1 MSYTLVFLAI
11 LLALVVWWLV
21 KQTVNLKPWA
31 SSASPEAVRTDGVR
45 SPTTTLPLP
54 PEKLALGV
62 FLAVVTSLF
71 ALFISAYSIRME
83 YGDWRPM
90 PEPMLLWV
98 NTGILVL
105 SSVFL
110 QAGWNAAKR
119 ENIATVRFGVASGGA
134 LAIAFIVGQLLAWF
148 QLASSG
154 YLIEGNPANA
164 FFYMLTGVHALH
176 LGGGLVA
183 LLRTARR
190 VWRSPKMDTATPAD
204 MAGMTLGVELCAV
217 YWHYLLAIWVILF
230 AYMLST

>member
-1 MSYTLVFLAI
+1 
-11 LLALVVWWLV
+11 
-21 KQTVNLKPWA
+21 
-31 SSASPEAVRTDGVR
+31 
-45 SPTTTLPLP
+45 
-54 PEKLALGV
+54 
-62 FLAVVTSLF
+62 
-71 ALFISAYSIRME
+71 ME

-110 QAGWNAAKR
+110 QAGWSAAKR
-119 ENIATVRFGVASGGA
+119 ENMATLRFGVASGGA
-134 LAIAFIVGQLLAWF
+134 LAIAFIVGQLLAWY
-148 QLASSG
+148 QLASNG

-176 LGGGLVA
+176 LGGGLIA
-183 LLRTARR
+183 LVRTVRR
-190 VWRSPKMDTATPAD
+190 VWGFSRSNMDKPTPAD

-217 YWHYLLAIWVILF
+217 YWHYLLAVWVILF